1 MDTPAALNAP
11 SCQLPPHC
19 RTPARFVMIGL
30 ALLLAALCLP
40 TVRAQGKGGPVYP
53 QARAAIE
60 ASALTSMP
68 VRELAVFKD
77 GHAFVLHESEVPTE
91 PGGDVLL
98 NTLPTPVIG
107 TFWAYSADAQAKL
120 TGVVAGRRKVKSERS
135 ALSVRELL
143 DANPGAAVRITEY
156 DVPPYEATIVGI
168 PRPTVDPNAASVA
181 GEEGDARQSP
191 QAAAPPAGPA
201 AEIILLKTQEGVRT
215 VRLDRIR
222 DVTFR
227 TELNAQIPFEEERK
241 LLTLRLD
248 WGGRPPAASAKVG
261 MVYLQRGVRWIP
273 SYKIDIDGAG
283 HAHVK
288 LQATLINELMD
299 LQGVT
304 ANLVIGVPSFY
315 FKDTLDPLALQET
328 AAQLGQY
335 FATQQREPYQQQ
347 QMAYAFSN
355 ALMTQTAR
363 MNEMYAPVAAA
374 NVHDADD
381 PEITGASRSEDLFVF
396 TVPNITLARG
406 ERMVVPVAEF
416 DLTYEDIFAL
426 DVTFAPPPEMERNYN
441 NDQALQLARLMQAP
455 RVMHRIRLRNDSRY
469 PLTTAP
475 ALVLRDGRLLA
486 QSLMTYTAVGAR
498 TDLDVTPA
506 VDVAVQK
513 SDAETSR
520 TPNAVRWNG
529 DDYGRVDLAGKLT
542 LTNHRS
548 TAVRLEVTR
557 HVLGAV
563 ESADHDGKIEKAN
576 MFEDTRAGVSR
587 DYPYWWRWYN
597 WPWWWYR
604 FNGIGRITWT
614 LDLPAGESVDLS
626 YAWYYYWR

>member
-1 MDTPAALNAP
+1 MSLSPAPLRPCGRHKGFVGVAAWLLVTGLLLPPAA
-11 SCQLPPHC
+11 
-19 RTPARFVMIGL
+19 
-30 ALLLAALCLP
+30 
-40 TVRAQGKGGPVYP
+40 AQGKGGGVRL
-53 QARAAIE
+53 RAHEAIE

-91 PGGDVLL
+91 PGGDVIL

-120 TGVVAGRRKVKSERS
+120 AGVVAGRRKVKSERS

-143 DANPGAAVRITEY
+143 DANPGVAVRITEH
-156 DVPPYEATIVGI
+156 DGPTYEATVMGI
-168 PRPTVDPNAASVA
+168 PRLALDPNSAGSA
-181 GEEGDARQSP
+181 GEGGDARGGAPGP
-191 QAAAPPAGPA
+191 QAPPAAPPASPT
-201 AEIILLKTQEGVRT
+201 AEIILLRTQEGVRT

-227 TELNAQIPFEEERK
+227 TEPNAQIPFEEERK

-299 LQGVT
+299 LQDVT

-315 FKDTLDPLALQET
+315 FKDTLDPLALQEA

-347 QMAYAFSN
+347 MAYAFSN

-363 MNEMYAPVAAA
+363 MSEMQAPMMAA

-381 PEITGASRSEDLFVF
+381 PEITAASRSEDLFVF

-416 DLTYEDIFAL
+416 DLTYENVFAL

-441 NDQALQLARLMQAP
+441 NDQALQLARMMQAP

-506 VDVAVQK
+506 VDVTVQK

-520 TPNAVRWNG
+520 TPSAVRWNNE
-529 DDYGRVDLAGKLT
+529 DYGRVDLASKLT
-542 LTNHRS
+542 LANHRS

-576 MFEDTRAGVSR
+576 MFEDTRAGAAY

-597 WPWWWYR
+597 WPWWWHR

-614 LDLPAGESVDLS
+614 LDLPAGESVDLN